1 MIKLRIKNKNG
12 DVLYE
17 RDDEHYVR
25 LNGEDFAYISDVLDD
40 VGSDVVYVDIDCDID
55 DNPFM
60 VYSYHSVM
68 RGGKTVIENKIKSV
82 LKEYEKQLSALPA
95 RHPAAHAASCMREND
110 GDDGDDGHD
119 GYDIPKAHAAS
130 RMREVGD
137 LDENDGYDGYD
148 SRVGYDGHDGHDISK
163 VHTTSRMREDDGH
176 DENDDH
182 DEDNGRNEDDGHDEN
197 DSHGNH
203 DDYDGHMNLPDY
215 DISLP
220 DHKFEEED
228 ILATL
233 PGTYVGCGKHDECK
247 RQSERKSD
255 LEQDTE
261 KHVRTSED
269 PEHTQLLK
277 DFISYLN
284 TYASWAS
291 LLDDLGFYDKSKD
304 GQELIEKF
312 YRTRAITQSIRDSY
326 ERHERNLRQPWKR

>member
-17 RDDEHYVR
+17 RDDEYYVR
-25 LNGEDFAYISDVLDD
+25 LNREDYAYISDALSD
-40 VGSDVVYVDIDCDID
+40 VGSDIVYVDIDCNID

-68 RGGKTVIENKIKSV
+68 RGGKTVIENKIKKV

-95 RHPAAHAASCMREND
+95 YHPA
-110 GDDGDDGHD
+110 
-119 GYDIPKAHAAS
+119 AHAAS

-148 SRVGYDGHDGHDISK
+148 SRDGYDGHDISKAHTASRMRENDGHDGDDGHDGHDIPK
-163 VHTTSRMREDDGH
+163 AHTASRMREDDG
-176 DENDDH
+176 
-182 DEDNGRNEDDGHDEN
+182 RNEDDSHDEN

-203 DDYDGHMNLPDY
+203 DDYDSH

-220 DHKFEEED
+220 DHKFEEELRKD

-247 RQSERKSD
+247 RQSECEGD
-255 LEQDTE
+255 LEQDAE
-261 KHVRTSED
+261 KDVRTSED
-269 PEHTQLLK
+269 PKHTQLLK

-284 TYASWAS
+284 TYTSWAS
-291 LLDDLGFYDKSKD
+291 LLDDLGFYNKSKD
-304 GQELIEKF
+304 SQELIEKF
-312 YRTRAITQSIRDSY
+312 YRTRAITKSIRNSY

>member
-17 RDDEHYVR
+17 RDDEYYVR
-25 LNGEDFAYISDVLDD
+25 LNREDYAYISDALGD
-40 VGSDVVYVDIDCDID
+40 VGSDTIYVDIDCNID

-68 RGGKTVIENKIKSV
+68 RGGKTVIENKIKKV
-82 LKEYEKQLSALPA
+82 LKEYERQLTALPA
-95 RHPAAHAASCMREND
+95 YHPAAHAASRMREDDGDDGHDGDDGCD

-119 GYDIPKAHAAS
+119 G
-130 RMREVGD
+130 
-137 LDENDGYDGYD
+137 
-148 SRVGYDGHDGHDISK
+148 HDISK
-163 VHTTSRMREDDGH
+163 AHTTSRMREDDGH
-176 DENDDH
+176 DEDDS
-182 DEDNGRNEDDGHDEN
+182 HDEN
-197 DSHGNH
+197 DSRGNH
-203 DDYDGHMNLPDY
+203 DDYDGH

-255 LEQDTE
+255 LEQDIE
-261 KHVRTSED
+261 KDVQTAKD

-284 TYASWAS
+284 TYTSWAS
-291 LLDDLGFYDKSKD
+291 LLDDLGFYDESKD
-304 GQELIEKF
+304 SQELIEKF
-312 YRTRAITQSIRDSY
+312 YIQKEITQSIRDSY

>member
-1 MIKLRIKNKNG
+1 MG
-12 DVLYE
+12 
-17 RDDEHYVR
+17 
-25 LNGEDFAYISDVLDD
+25 
-40 VGSDVVYVDIDCDID
+40 
-55 DNPFM
+55 
-60 VYSYHSVM
+60 
-68 RGGKTVIENKIKSV
+68 
-82 LKEYEKQLSALPA
+82 
-95 RHPAAHAASCMREND
+95 
-110 GDDGDDGHD
+110 
-119 GYDIPKAHAAS
+119 
-130 RMREVGD
+130 
-137 LDENDGYDGYD
+137 
-148 SRVGYDGHDGHDISK
+148 
-163 VHTTSRMREDDGH
+163 
-176 DENDDH
+176 
-182 DEDNGRNEDDGHDEN
+182 
-197 DSHGNH
+197 
-203 DDYDGHMNLPDY
+203 LPDH

-220 DHKFEEED
+220 DHKFEEELRKD

-284 TYASWAS
+284 TYTSWAS

-312 YRTRAITQSIRDSY
+312 YRTRAITQSIRNSY

>member
-17 RDDEHYVR
+17 RDDEYYVR
-25 LNGEDFAYISDVLDD
+25 LNREDYAYISDALSD
-40 VGSDVVYVDIDCDID
+40 VGSDVVYVDIDIDCDID

-68 RGGKTVIENKIKSV
+68 RGGKTVIENKIKKI
-82 LKEYEKQLSALPA
+82 LKEYEKQLAALPA
-95 RHPAAHAASCMREND
+95 YHPAAHAAS
-110 GDDGDDGHD
+110 
-119 GYDIPKAHAAS
+119 
-130 RMREVGD
+130 RMR
-137 LDENDGYDGYD
+137 ENDGYDGYD
-148 SRVGYDGHDGHDISK
+148 SRDGYDGHDISK
-163 VHTTSRMREDDGH
+163 AHTASRMREVGDH
-176 DENDDH
+176 DENDGYDGYDDNDSH
-182 DEDNGRNEDDGHDEN
+182 DKNDGYDEN
-197 DSHGNH
+197 D
-203 DDYDGHMNLPDY
+203 MNLPDY

-220 DHKFEEED
+220 DHKFEEELRKD

-247 RQSERKSD
+247 RQSEREGD
-255 LEQDTE
+255 LEQDIE
-261 KHVRTSED
+261 KDVQTSED